1 MTSESITNELNTE
14 PGSSDGPPQSLPRQH
29 DTLGS
34 GERATVANADAAVSA
49 TGIEGLDFI
58 MRGGLPTGR
67 PTLLRGGPGT
77 GKTVIAL
84 SILCHG
90 LDAGEPGVLV
100 TFDESRQALLQHADS
115 LGLSLSEHVDSGR
128 ARILDMRPDRSE
140 TVSGEVVELTAIL
153 ARIGHAIQEIEAAR
167 LVIDAIDGME
177 GAFMGAEA
185 SLHSEL
191 GRVFDWIRDRG
202 TTTVITIGDQG
213 DFTARHGVE
222 DYIADC
228 VIGLKQEVSERLM
241 VRLLRVIKR
250 RGGGHGTNEFPY
262 LMDHEGIFVL
272 PLTDTRLH
280 SGVTTEQLSTGIPL
294 LDSMLDGAGIY
305 QGTTAMYSGQSGTGK
320 TTFAAAFARAACER
334 GNNVLYLSFEESA
347 DELTRNQQSVSI
359 DLGAY
364 ADPPSGKGRLVLEP
378 MLAAETGWEEH
389 LLRILRA
396 VRYHQP
402 DVVILDP
409 LSALSHKVADA
420 TSKAM
425 VLRLLS
431 LLKTEGVTTLATE
444 LLTDSSG
451 GQSSLNI
458 SSAIDVWIKLRR
470 DERGGKLHRLLTVI
484 KSRGMPTA
492 DYVSEYIMTDEG
504 VVRPDQ
510 PDSEGSGAT

>member
-1 MTSESITNELNTE
+1 MTNGPSTDS
-14 PGSSDGPPQSLPRQH
+14 GDSADPPQSPPRRH
-29 DTLGS
+29 DTPGS
-34 GERATVANADAAVSA
+34 PERTPPPNADSAVSA

-58 MRGGLPTGR
+58 MRGGLPAGR

-90 LDAGEPGVLV
+90 LDLGEPGVLV
-100 TFDESRQALLQHADS
+100 TFDESKQALLQHADS
-115 LGLSLSEHVDSGR
+115 LGLSLSDHVSSGR
-128 ARILDMRPDRSE
+128 ARILDMRPDRSDA
-140 TVSGEVVELTAIL
+140 VSGEVVELTAIL
-153 ARIGHAIQEIEAAR
+153 TRIDHAIQEIGAKR
-167 LVIDAIDGME
+167 LVIDAIDVME

-191 GRVFDWIRDRG
+191 GRVFDWIRERS
-202 TTTVITIGDQG
+202 TTTIITIGDHG
-213 DFTARHGVE
+213 DFSARHGVE

-228 VIGLKQEVSERLM
+228 VISLKQEVSERLM

-250 RGGGHGTNEFPY
+250 RGGAHDTNEFPY

-272 PLTDTRLH
+272 PLTGTRVR
-280 SGVTTEQLSTGIPL
+280 SNAAKEQMSTGVPL
-294 LDSMLDGAGIY
+294 LDDMLGGAGIY
-305 QGTTAMYSGQSGTGK
+305 RGTTAMYSGLSGTGK

-334 GNNVLYLSFEESA
+334 GDDVLYLSFEEGA
-347 DELTRNQQSVSI
+347 EELARNQQSVGI

-364 ADPPSGKGRLVLEP
+364 TDPPTGKGRLVLEP

-402 DVVILDP
+402 DVVFLDP
-409 LSALSHKVADA
+409 LSALSHKFADA
-420 TSKAM
+420 NSKAM

-431 LLKTEGVTTLATE
+431 LLKAEGVTTVTTE
-444 LLTDSSG
+444 LLTDNSG
-451 GQSSLNI
+451 GESSLNI
-458 SSAIDVWIKLRR
+458 SSAIDMWIKLRR
-470 DERGGKLHRLLTVI
+470 DERGGKLHRLLTVV

-492 DYVSEYIMTDEG
+492 DYVCEYTMTAEG
-504 VVRPDQ
+504 IVPADGE
-510 PDSEGSGAT
+510 DSGAP

>member
-1 MTSESITNELNTE
+1 
-14 PGSSDGPPQSLPRQH
+14 
-29 DTLGS
+29 
-34 GERATVANADAAVSA
+34 
-49 TGIEGLDFI
+49 
-58 MRGGLPTGR
+58 MRGGLPARR

-90 LDAGEPGVLV
+90 LDIGEPGVLV
-100 TFDESRQALLQHADS
+100 TFDESSQALLQHAGS
-115 LGLSLSEHVDSGR
+115 LGLSLSQHVEAGR

-140 TVSGEVVELTAIL
+140 LISGEDLELTAIL
-153 ARIGHAIQEIEAAR
+153 ARIGHAIEQTGATR

-177 GAFMGAEA
+177 GAFASAEA
-185 SLHSEL
+185 SLHGEL

-202 TTTVITIGDQG
+202 TTTVITIGERG
-213 DFTARHGVE
+213 DFSSRHGVE

-262 LMDHEGIFVL
+262 LLDHEGIFVL
-272 PLTDTRLH
+272 PLTGTRLRANAATAQ
-280 SGVTTEQLSTGIPL
+280 VSTGVPF
-294 LDSMLDGAGIY
+294 LDEMLGGAGIY
-305 QGTTAMYSGQSGTGK
+305 RGATAMYTGTSGTGK

-334 GNNVLYLSFEESA
+334 GEDVLYLSFEEGA
-347 DELTRNQQSVSI
+347 DELVRNQQSVGI
-359 DLGAY
+359 NLGAY
-364 ADPPSGKGRLVLEP
+364 AEPPPGKGRLVLEP
-378 MLAAETGWEEH
+378 MLAVETGWEEH

-402 DVVILDP
+402 AVVVLDP

-431 LLKTEGVTTLATE
+431 LLKAEGVTTVTTE
-444 LLTDSSG
+444 LLADNSG
-451 GQSSLNI
+451 GESSLNI
-458 SSAIDVWIKLRR
+458 SSAIDMWLKLRR
-470 DERGGKLHRLLTVI
+470 DERGGKLHRLLTVV

-492 DYVSEYIMTDEG
+492 DYVCEYTLSVEG
-504 VVRPDQ
+504 VVSMQRP
-510 PDSEGSGAT
+510 SSKGNKTIE